1 MKLLLLI
8 LVGYLL
14 GSLLPARF
22 FVRLLA
28 KEDIVAKSPDGNPG
42 TYNAFQCGG
51 FWCGCVTLFSDL
63 LKGFL
68 PVAWYQ
74 ERAAEFPVFGI
85 AFVLAAPVCGHAFSV
100 FHRFHG
106 GKGIAVSFGCLLGL
120 FPDLRPA
127 VILAVVF
134 IFLSLVVKIS
144 PHYYR
149 TLFTYLVSVCIMPC
163 FVSELPVL
171 TGFLLIT
178 VIVMVRLILSKEEKG
193 KCEVKIGWKS

>member
-1 MKLLLLI
+1 MELLLVI

-14 GSLLPARF
+14 GSLLPAKF
-22 FVRLLA
+22 YVWLLT
-28 KEDIVAKSPDGNPG
+28 KEDVVEKSPDSNPG
-42 TYNAFQCGG
+42 TFNAFQYGG
-51 FWCGCVTLFSDL
+51 FLCGCLTLFSDL

-74 ERAAEFPVFGI
+74 ENAAGFPAFGI

-120 FPDLRPA
+120 FPYLRPV
-127 VILAVVF
+127 VILAAVF
-134 IFLSLVVKIS
+134 IFLSLVIKIS

-149 TLFTYLVSVCIMPC
+149 TLFTYLISVCIMPC
-163 FVSELPVL
+163 FISEPPILA
-171 TGFLLIT
+171 GFLLIT
-178 VIVMVRLILSKEEKG
+178 VIVMIRMLLSREEKG
-193 KCEVKIGWKS
+193 KCEVKIGWRS

>member
-8 LVGYLL
+8 LVGYLS
-14 GSLLPARF
+14 GSLLSAKF
-22 FVRLLA
+22 FVQLFAR
-28 KEDIVAKSPDGNPG
+28 EDIVENSPDGNPG
-42 TYNAFQCGG
+42 TFNAFRCGG
-51 FWCGCVTLFSDL
+51 FWCGCLTLFSDL

-68 PVAWYQ
+68 PVVWYR
-74 ERAAEFPVFGI
+74 ESAAEFPAFGI
-85 AFVLAAPVCGHAFSV
+85 AFVLAAPVLGHAFSV
-100 FHRFHG
+100 FHKFHG

-120 FPDLRPA
+120 FPYLRPA

-134 IFLSLVVKIS
+134 IFLSLVVKVS

-163 FVSELPVL
+163 FVPEPPIL

-178 VIVMVRLILSKEEKG
+178 VIVMVRMLLSREEKG